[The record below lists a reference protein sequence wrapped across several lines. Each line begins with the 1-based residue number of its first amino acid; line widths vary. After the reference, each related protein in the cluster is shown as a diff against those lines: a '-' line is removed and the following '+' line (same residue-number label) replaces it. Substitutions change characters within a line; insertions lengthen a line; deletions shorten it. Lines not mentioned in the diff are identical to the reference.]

1 MDGSLKISTKK
12 SRETSMSDF
21 EIICRLCNA
30 VNILSNII
38 LEQQSLL
45 KQSDIEK
52 EIRDGLITRYEDVEK
67 KQLHGCFFLCN
78 KEDTIMWFF
87 PTSNITREEHDEF
100 RRRIEQEEE
109 RQNRRLELCEMSIK
123 EWNSLTTSVHEL
135 AVNMGNML
143 REQEQQGKRLEA
155 LEKRDGEKW
164 RQVTGYVITTLI
176 GAILGVCLKQI
187 GM

>member
-1 MDGSLKISTKK
+1 M
-12 SRETSMSDF
+12 SMSDI
-21 EIICRLCNA
+21 EIFCKLCDA
-30 VNILSNII
+30 VSILSNII

-67 KQLHGCFFLCN
+67 NL
-78 KEDTIMWFF
+78 D
-87 PTSNITREEHDEF
+87 
-100 RRRIEQEEE
+100 
-109 RQNRRLELCEMSIK
+109 
-123 EWNSLTTSVHEL
+123 
-135 AVNMGNML
+135 GNML

>member
-67 KQLHGCFFLCN
+67 IL
-78 KEDTIMWFF
+78 
-87 PTSNITREEHDEF
+87 
-100 RRRIEQEEE
+100 
-109 RQNRRLELCEMSIK
+109 
-123 EWNSLTTSVHEL
+123 
-135 AVNMGNML
+135 
-143 REQEQQGKRLEA
+143 
-155 LEKRDGEKW
+155 
-164 RQVTGYVITTLI
+164 TGYAV
-176 GAILGVCLKQI
+176 
-187 GM
+187 